1 MMNVKSQWSEKPDLT
16 KRFLFLFLAAV
27 AIMLLLLLR
36 LWYLQVISAERFQQ
50 LSEKNRIRYIPISA
64 PRGPVYDRDGHLLV
78 DNRPSFS
85 VSVMRQ
91 DVSDRDQLL
100 EQLSEYLEI
109 PVEDLAR
116 RWEAG
121 RKFPYYRPVHL
132 AEDISREQLERVQ
145 ENSVD
150 LPGVLID
157 VQPLRSYPYEDV
169 AAHVF
174 GYLGEITE
182 EQLRNGDYRDYR
194 SGEYVGKSGLEKKLE
209 SYLKGKDGQRLL
221 EVDVRGKELRVLRVQ
236 EPEPGN
242 RVFLTLREDVQLA
255 AEKALTGQ
263 AGAAVAIDVDTGE
276 ILAMASRPSFNPA
289 IFARG
294 ISGAEWISLLQDSR
308 HPLQNK
314 ALTGQYPPASTFK
327 IVTAL
332 AALRAGAATAATRVD
347 CDGHITLGRRNFRC
361 WKRYGHGPTD
371 LKKAMRESCD
381 VWFYRVGLELGID
394 KLSEMAL
401 ELGLGN
407 ALGFDLGGEK
417 SGLVPTRDW
426 KRARFNAPWYDGETV
441 NTSIGQGFVLAT
453 PLQLATMTATV
464 ANGGSLLRPHII
476 KKIESWDGEILLE
489 SDPEVLHTVDFPP
502 NNLKIVQ
509 NSLEAVVNEQ
519 RGTGWAARLDQVRVA
534 GKTGTAQVIRRRADD
549 EEPDEEGIP
558 YRFRDH
564 ALFVA
569 YAPAEDPR
577 IAVAV
582 IVEHGEHGSTTAAP
596 VARSILQAYFGLPED
611 RVSPVNGYP
620 GD

>member
-91 DVSDRDQLL
+91 DVSDRDELL
-100 EQLSEYLEI
+100 ERLSEYLEI
-109 PVEDLAR
+109 PAEDLFH

-121 RKFPYYRPVHL
+121 QKFPYYRPVPL

-157 VQPLRSYPYEDV
+157 VQPLRSYPFEDV

-182 EQLRNGDYRDYR
+182 EQLRSGDYRDYR

-255 AEKALTGQ
+255 AEKALGEQ

-289 IFARG
+289 MFARG

-347 CDGHITLGRRNFRC
+347 CNGRITLGRRDFRC

-401 ELGLGN
+401 ELGFGN

-417 SGLVPTRDW
+417 SGFVPTRDW

-464 ANGGSLLRPHII
+464 ANGGTLLRPRII
-476 KKIESWDGEILLE
+476 KKVESWDGKILLE
-489 SDPEVLHTVDFPP
+489 SEPEVLHTVEFEAND
-502 NNLKIVQ
+502 LEIVQ
-509 NSLEAVVNEQ
+509 NSLEAVVNEPH
-519 RGTGWAARLDQVRVA
+519 GTGWAARLDQVKVA

-549 EEPDEEGIP
+549 EEPDEDGIP

>member
-1 MMNVKSQWSEKPDLT
+1 MMNVRSPWSDKPDLT
-16 KRFLFLFLAAV
+16 RRFLALFLCAV
-27 AIMLLLLLR
+27 FIMLLLLLR
-36 LWYLQVISAERFQQ
+36 LWYLQVISTEKFQL

-64 PRGPVYDRDGHLLV
+64 PRGPIYDRDGRLLV
-78 DNRPSFS
+78 DNRPAFS
-85 VSVMRQ
+85 VVAMRQ
-91 DVSDRDQLL
+91 DVADRDHLL
-100 EQLSEYLEI
+100 ERLSEYLDI

-121 RKFPYYRPVHL
+121 RRFPYYRPVPL

-145 ENSVD
+145 ENAVD

-157 VQPLRSYPYEDV
+157 VQPLRSYPYDDV

-174 GYLGEITE
+174 GYLGEVTE
-182 EQLRNGDYRDYR
+182 QQLRSGDYRQYR
-194 SGEYVGKSGLEKKLE
+194 SGEYVGKSGLEEKLE
-209 SYLKGKDGQRLL
+209 SYLRGVDGQRLL

-255 AEKALTGQ
+255 AERALGDQ
-263 AGAAVAIDVDTGE
+263 AGAAVAIDVRSGE
-276 ILAMASRPSFNPA
+276 VLAMASSPSYNPGM
-289 IFARG
+289 FARG
-294 ISGAEWISLLQDSR
+294 ISSAEWISLLQDSS

-332 AALRAGAATAATRVD
+332 AALREGAAKPSTQVN
-347 CDGHITLGRRNFRC
+347 CDGRITLGNRDFRC
-361 WKRYGHGPTD
+361 WKRYGHGRTD
-371 LKKAMRESCD
+371 LRKAMRESCD

-394 KLSEMAL
+394 KLSKAAM
-401 ELGLGN
+401 ELGLGQK
-407 ALGFDLGGEK
+407 LGFDLGGEK
-417 SGLVPTRDW
+417 SGLIPSRQW
-426 KRARFNAPWYDGETV
+426 KRARFNASWYDGETV
-441 NTSIGQGFVLAT
+441 NTSIGQGFVLTT
-453 PLQLATMTATV
+453 PLQLATMTASV
-464 ANGGSLLRPHII
+464 ANGGTVLRPRII
-476 KKIESWDGEILLE
+476 KKVESWDGKILHE
-489 SDPEVLHTVDFPP
+489 SAPDVLRKAEFSAEHLD
-502 NNLKIVQ
+502 IVQ

-519 RGTGWAARLDQVRVA
+519 RGTGWASRLESVRVA
-534 GKTGTAQVIRRRADD
+534 GKTGTAQVVRRRADD
-549 EEPDEEGIP
+549 AEPLEEGTP

-596 VARSILQAYFGLPED
+596 VARNILQAYFGLPED
-611 RVSPVNGYP
+611 RISPAHGFP